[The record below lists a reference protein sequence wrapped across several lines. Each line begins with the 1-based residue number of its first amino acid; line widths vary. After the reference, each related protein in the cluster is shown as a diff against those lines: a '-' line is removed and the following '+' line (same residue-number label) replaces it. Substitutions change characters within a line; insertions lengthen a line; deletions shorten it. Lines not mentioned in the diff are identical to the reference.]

1 MELHWFTFNAKQF
14 HKQAES
20 HRFLT
25 RKMKDA
31 YVKKYEVR
39 AQLQRN
45 AWVRHVREHVTSE
58 MKSNPKALY
67 DRTKIV
73 RICLRSSRIEFQEEH
88 EGEIYMMAWMVQYW
102 WRNFG
107 KQCTT
112 RRLVQSYLEN
122 GLTMDHKFDSYDDLL
137 KMCQSVAVAKSTRSC
152 LLRII
157 FLCSR
162 TFRYFNSEGFNT
174 HLLYSKLDTKKFMFS
189 FIVYFYPYQDD
200 CERTEL
206 SGLLH
211 VSATRLV
218 FNFDFLCRVFAQDS
232 TESPVVILQALMQK
246 RGFPVHVVTPDLLL
260 PMMCNFFENFMNWLN
275 VDLTRKYAMI
285 NTAIQD
291 LENVRQTQQYASSET
306 VRESIESQL
315 SNLRD
320 HMNLLSNFPDFKTSM
335 NEEGLSDAK
344 KWELD
349 LFSLHQVSLDKEFR
363 YSDKNLEKY
372 YVSTHLARLD
382 ADVFWGNLLREVMNA
397 DAFVQLFRDLINAV
411 KGEVMQFRL
420 ANFND
425 FMVFIKDYIDHT
437 QFEISD
443 CVKIVEDFGNLILQ
457 NLHGSYHD
465 NASMIWR
472 NAREFTKCGKK
483 ILFRC
488 CKVLY
493 MMTRYYCIQQLNAKI
508 ELIAPIVTIEGMM
521 IERSVFNEK
530 IKKGYKTPVIDALM
544 KQAVGSMNYNV
555 QDVLAL
561 FSSLHCN
568 NVAVQTISCKCFY
581 FFLTSHR
588 YLEHGECFHYP
599 EPFFLDKPKMLEFK
613 SEFLFIQ
620 FMIVFVSILVSN
632 AVTYLKRTD
641 FGLCEDDFI
650 QNVIVFKDALRDNI
664 LTKLN
669 LEIFSM
675 VNFMSDFCKSECM
688 RSIQECMFDCDLFL
702 DDEIVEILKK
712 SMEEFEEPEMI
723 QRFLKV

>member
-1 MELHWFTFNAKQF
+1 MELHWFTFNAKKF
-14 HKQAES
+14 HKNADS

-25 RKMKDA
+25 KKMKEA

-45 AWVRHVREHVTSE
+45 AWVHHVREQLFSE
-58 MKSNPKALY
+58 MKSDSKALY
-67 DRTKIV
+67 ARTKIV
-73 RICLRSSRIEFQEEH
+73 RICIRSSRIEFQEEN
-88 EGEIYMMAWMVQYW
+88 EGEMYMMSWMIQYW
-102 WRNFG
+102 WRHFG
-107 KQCTT
+107 KTCTT
-112 RRLVQSYLEN
+112 RQLVQNYLN
-122 GLTMDHKFDSYDDLL
+122 SGLTMDHRFDSYDELL
-137 KMCQSVAVAKSTRSC
+137 KMCQSVTVARTTRSC

-162 TFRYFNSEGFNT
+162 TFRYLNSEGFNT

-189 FIVYFYPYQDD
+189 FIVYFYPYHED

-218 FNFDFLCRVFAQDS
+218 FNFDFLCRFLAQPSND
-232 TESPVVILQALMQK
+232 SPVKLLHRLMEE

-275 VDLTRKYAMI
+275 VDLTRKFAMI
-285 NTAIQD
+285 NTAIEELD
-291 LENVRQTQQYASSET
+291 GVRQTQQYASSES
-306 VRESIESQL
+306 VRETIDTQL
-315 SNLRD
+315 TNLRS
-320 HMNLLSNFPDFKTSM
+320 HMNLLSSFPDFKSSM
-335 NEEGLSDAK
+335 NAECSSDYK

-349 LFSLHQVSLDKEFR
+349 LFSLHQVSLDRQFR
-363 YSDKNLEKY
+363 YSDQNLEKF

-382 ADVFWGNLLREVMNA
+382 ADVFWGNLLCGVMNGES
-397 DAFVQLFRDLINAV
+397 FVQLFRDLINAV
-411 KGEVMQFRL
+411 KGEAMQFRL
-420 ANFND
+420 VNFEE
-425 FMVFIKDYIDHT
+425 FMVFVKDYIEHS

-443 CVKIVEDFGNLILQ
+443 CVKIVQDIGNLILQ
-457 NLHGSYHD
+457 NLQDSLHD
-465 NASMIWR
+465 NAMSLWS
-472 NAREFTKCGKK
+472 NAKGFTNCGKK
-483 ILFRC
+483 VLFRC

-508 ELIAPIVTIEGMM
+508 EAIAPVVTIEGMM

-530 IKKGYKTPVIDALM
+530 IKKGYKTPVIDFLM

-561 FSSLHCN
+561 LGSLHCN
-568 NVAVQTISCKCFY
+568 NVAVQTVSCKCFY
-581 FFLTSHR
+581 FFLTSHS

-599 EPFFLDKPKMLEFK
+599 EPFFLDKAKLFEFK

-620 FMIVFVSILVSN
+620 FMTIFITILVSN
-632 AVTYLKRTD
+632 ALPYLKRTD
-641 FGLCEDDFI
+641 FGLCEDEFI
-650 QNVIVFKDALRDNI
+650 KNVIVFKDALNGSI

-702 DDEIVEILKK
+702 DDEIVEILKM
-712 SMEEFEEPEMI
+712 SIEEFEQQDMF
-723 QRFLKV
+723 QRFLKM